1 MEYIDA
7 HHNEF
12 DVIITDAPDP
22 VGRHRPPL
30 VPLFVCHC
38 LALLTML
45 SPAGP
50 AVCLFQKDYFARVKL
65 ALKPGGLMCLQGTVP
80 PAHHMC
86 MYVHYRTAEE
96 TCSGEAYILY

>member
-30 VPLFVCHC
+30 MPLCVFHC

-86 MYVHYRTAEE
+86 MYVHYCTAEE
-96 TCSGEAYILY
+96 TCSG